1 MPTLT
6 RWYVRSAL
14 VCFVAALALGVL
26 TALRGVVVLPSV
38 VGALGPVYVH
48 LLMVGWVTQ
57 LIFGVA
63 YWMFPR
69 PSAARERSTVC
80 LGWVTYGLLN
90 AGLLL
95 RLLGEPLLAV
105 SPSGAAGGL
114 LALSALLQ
122 WLAGLG
128 FVVTTWGRVKGR

>member
-14 VCFVAALALGVL
+14 VCFVTALTLGVA
-26 TALRGVVVLPSV
+26 TALRGIADLPPAF
-38 VGALGPVYVH
+38 GALGPVYTH

-63 YWMFPR
+63 HWMFPR
-69 PSAARERSTVC
+69 PGAARERSTER

-90 AGLLL
+90 GGLLL
-95 RLLGEPLLAV
+95 RLVGEPLLAAA
-105 SPSGAAGGL
+105 PSGAAGSV

-128 FVVTTWGRVKGR
+128 FVLSTWGRVKGR